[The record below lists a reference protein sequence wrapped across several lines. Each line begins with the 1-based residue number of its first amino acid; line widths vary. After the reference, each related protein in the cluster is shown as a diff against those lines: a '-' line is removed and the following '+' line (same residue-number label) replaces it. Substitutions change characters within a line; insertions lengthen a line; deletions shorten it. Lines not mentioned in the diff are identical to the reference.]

1 MMRSLHALAILVA
14 IYATVLL
21 ARTEGLIQVKIFGID
36 GNLFPKWGVWLV
48 HTWSFLFF
56 YGGSLFLIKAYSAG
70 WMKSIEILGKKTKVN
85 DTNRWVVL
93 RGLWFTSVGL
103 VGSLG
108 AIMIPSRHLR
118 IDHIEIGTAFT
129 IGILTSFL
137 PAIWSL
143 RAIRSAEQDAPSNG
157 G

>member
-14 IYATVLL
+14 IYVTVLL
-21 ARTEGLIQVKIFGID
+21 VRTKGLIEVKFFGID
-36 GNLFPKWGVWLV
+36 GSSFPKWGVWAV
-48 HTWSFLFF
+48 HTWAFLFF
-56 YGGSLFLIKAYSAG
+56 YGGSVFLIKGYSAG
-70 WMKSIEILGKKTKVN
+70 WMKSIEILGKETKVT
-85 DTNRWVVL
+85 DANRWIVL

-108 AIMIPSRHLR
+108 AIMIPSRHFR
-118 IDHIEIGTAFT
+118 VDHIEIGTAFI
-129 IGILTSFL
+129 IGMLTSFL

-143 RAIRSAEQDAPSNG
+143 RKLREQAAASDG